1 MKQSLIKILTLTL
14 ALLAGGSAWAEPLRV
29 GMFIDATSVDGI
41 ASPQEKAAAQWFK
54 TAYVDAGKGAFI
66 TKTTDASTLT
76 TANYSTIWV
85 NIDREGYIQDAL
97 TDYLNT
103 NLEAFKSYFN
113 AGGSF
118 YLSKMATDMVALLGR
133 TSIKPNQANSGDA
146 GDYNSAN
153 DWWGI
158 NPYINYNAI
167 ATNGWYRD
175 NTSHPI
181 FAGLA
186 SKSYNGA
193 AFEIYP
199 LIGCEEG
206 GSFQRYDHNWCWN
219 LASVDGLQGDG
230 ANNAIKFEETC
241 VAKVLGTW
249 NHVTG
254 IEAATVVEF
263 YPLNGQGRIIA
274 NGASSYQWND
284 ANVYTSNMEKL
295 TDNTI
300 QYLVNTNRNY
310 IYLGMWI
317 DGANVGAISSTQ
329 EKNAAEWFMETVVS
343 TGHGEFITTNTDA
356 TNTITTKN
364 YKCVWLNID
373 RIGYD
378 KGTLPDYLTAN
389 VATFKNYFNARGNL
403 YLTKFATQ
411 YLVNLERINVSFA
424 PNIYGNGGVSDIT
437 NVNDIWGINAHI
449 GFNNVE
455 ANPSQYYEH
464 ANHAIYS
471 EIPTINYPGNTYTII
486 PLAGCADGGTLKR
499 EDHNCCWDLNAYSYT
514 SAGVNTVEKFQADNN
529 CIVIG
534 TWGHVTDYAVAAV
547 VEFNGNETGIGGII
561 ANGYSG
567 YQWSEGNAYQA
578 QMEALTLN
586 SLNYLA
592 GYHWDSVNG
601 GVSGAEDVEIAPAE
615 DGPARFFNLQGI
627 EVDGSNLT
635 PGIYIRLQGNKTT
648 KFLVK

>member
-1 MKQSLIKILTLTL
+1 MKQNLIKILTLSA
-14 ALLAGGSAWAEPLRV
+14 ALLAGTSAWADPLV
-29 GMFIDATSVDGI
+29 GMYIDAENVDAITSD
-41 ASPQEKAAAQWFK
+41 QEKAAAQWFK

-66 TKTTDASTLT
+66 TNTSDASTIST
-76 TANYSTIWV
+76 ENYSTIWV
-85 NIDREGYIQDAL
+85 NIDRVDYVQDAL
-97 TDYLNT
+97 TEYLNT
-103 NLEAFKSYFN
+103 NWTYFQNYFN

-118 YLSKMATDMVALLGR
+118 YLSKMATDMVVKLGR
-133 TSIKPNQANSGDA
+133 TSIKPNQRSNGGANS
-146 GDYNSAN
+146 YNQVN
-153 DWWGI
+153 EWWGI
-158 NPYINYNAI
+158 NPYINYSAKD
-167 ATNGWYRD
+167 TGWYRD
-175 NTSHPI
+175 NTEHPI
-181 FAGLA
+181 FADLSSQA
-186 SKSYNGA
+186 YNGA
-193 AFEIYP
+193 EFEIYP
-199 LIGCEEG
+199 LIGCAEG
-206 GSFQRYDHNWCWN
+206 SSFDRYDHNWCWN
-219 LASVDGLQGDG
+219 LSSIDGLQGDG

-274 NGASSYQWND
+274 NGASAYQWNA

-317 DGANVGAISSTQ
+317 DGANVGAIGSAQ
-329 EKNAAEWFMETVVS
+329 EKNAAEWFLETIVS
-343 TGHGEFITTNTDA
+343 TGHGEFITTNTVA
-356 TNTITTKN
+356 ANTITTEN

-373 RIGYD
+373 RIGYE
-378 KGTLPDYLTAN
+378 KGTLPDYLTNN
-389 VATFKNYFNARGNL
+389 VATFKSYFNAGGNL

-411 YLVNLERINVSFA
+411 YLVNLERINASFT
-424 PNIYGNGGVSDIT
+424 PGIYGNGGASNIT
-437 NVNDIWGINAHI
+437 DVNDKWGINAHI

-471 EIPTINYPGNTYTII
+471 EIPTIYYPGNTYTII

-499 EDHNCCWDLNAYSYT
+499 EDHNCCWDLNAYTYT

-592 GYHWDSVNG
+592 GYYWDSVNG

-627 EVDGSNLT
+627 EVDDSNLT